1 MISSTTNN
9 VTLAPDDVNVDVDYT
24 YAADAAGLMFNV
36 EAVLGGSADGW
47 KVEETA
53 DTDSIVTLPDPTTAG
68 DGETLAI
75 TIKENNTLG
84 QRTATLTFTTTGG
97 TGPDGT
103 QVLKITQSAG
113 AHMIAIAN
121 VATRTL
127 DPTGG
132 TEDIVITS
140 NSDWRVTTS
149 DIILVSSIT
158 LTSSGTPITP
168 SGGSITLDGEGDG
181 TITITYLENR
191 TNASQSGEIKLE
203 ALDSTNNPLTENP
216 SPIMVALTQGVAPPT
231 LMISSTTNNVTLA
244 PDDVNVD
251 VDYTYAADAAGLMFN
266 VEAVLGGSAD
276 GWKVEETA
284 DTDGIVTLPDPTT
297 AGDGETLAITIK
309 ENMTIKVRTAT
320 LTFTTTGGT
329 GIADTQVLKITQ
341 SAGAHMIAI
350 ANVAT
355 RTLDPT
361 GGTEDIV
368 ITSNS
373 DWRVTTSDI
382 ILVSSIT
389 LTSSGTPITPSG
401 GSITLDGEGDGT
413 ITITYLE
420 NRTNASQSGE
430 IKLEA
435 LDSTNNPLTENPSP
449 IMVALTQ
456 GVAPPTLMISSTTN
470 NVTLA
475 PDDVNVDV
483 DYTYAAD
490 AAGLMFNVE
499 AVLGGS
505 ADGWKVEE
513 TADTDSIVTLPDPTT
528 AGDGETLA
536 ITIKENNTL
545 GQRTATLTFT
555 TTGGTG
561 IADTQVLKITQSARA
576 HMIAIANVATRTL
589 DPTGGTED
597 IVITSNSDWRVTTS
611 DIILVSSI
619 TLTSS
624 GTPIT
629 PSGGSITLDGEG
641 DGTIT
646 ITYLENR
653 TNASQSGEIKLE
665 ALDSTNNPLTENP
678 SPIMVAL
685 TQGVAPPTLMISST
699 TNNVTLAP
707 DDVNVDVDYTYA
719 ADAAGLMFNVEAVLG
734 GSADGW
740 KVEETADTDSIVTL
754 PDPTTAG
761 MARP

>member
-1 MISSTTNN
+1 M
-9 VTLAPDDVNVDVDYT
+9 
-24 YAADAAGLMFNV
+24 
-36 EAVLGGSADGW
+36 
-47 KVEETA
+47 
-53 DTDSIVTLPDPTTAG
+53 
-68 DGETLAI
+68 
-75 TIKENNTLG
+75 
-84 QRTATLTFTTTGG
+84 TFTTTGG
-97 TGPDGT
+97 TGIADT
-103 QVLKITQSAG
+103 QVLKITQSAR

-309 ENMTIKVRTAT
+309 ENNTLGQRTAT

-329 GIADTQVLKITQ
+329 GPDGTQVLKITQ

-373 DWRVTTSDI
+373 DWQVTTSGD
-382 ILVSSIT
+382 LVTS
-389 LTSSGTPITPSG
+389 LTFTPTAGTASTPVTPSG
-401 GSITLDGEGDGT
+401 GNITLDGEGNGT
-413 ITITYLE
+413 LQITYSA
-420 NRTNASQSGE
+420 NA
-430 IKLEA
+430 
-435 LDSTNNPLTENPSP
+435 T
-449 IMVALTQ
+449 
-456 GVAPPTLMISSTTN
+456 
-470 NVTLA
+470 
-475 PDDVNVDV
+475 
-483 DYTYAAD
+483 D
-490 AAGLMFNVE
+490 AE
-499 AVLGGS
+499 
-505 ADGWKVEE
+505 
-513 TADTDSIVTLPDPTT
+513 
-528 AGDGETLA
+528 
-536 ITIKENNTL
+536 
-545 GQRTATLTFT
+545 RTATLTLSALDGANILTTPTPIDITLTQAVAAQTSSALTLSGTGITDPVSPATNYTVDVVAAGATLTVDVTLTDATGWAASTTNFVT
-555 TTGGTG
+555 SNPTTGGNDDD
-561 IADTQVLKITQSARA
+561 AVLTIDENTTTAER
-576 HMIAIANVATRTL
+576 MAT
-589 DPTGGTED
+589 
-597 IVITSNSDWRVTTS
+597 
-611 DIILVSSI
+611 I
-619 TLTSS
+619 TLITTGHE
-624 GTPIT
+624 GTP
-629 PSGGSITLDGEG
+629 
-641 DGTIT
+641 
-646 ITYLENR
+646 
-653 TNASQSGEIKLE
+653 
-665 ALDSTNNPLTENP
+665 DSVSLT
-678 SPIMVAL
+678 L
-685 TQGVAPPTLMISST
+685 TQ
-699 TNNVTLAP
+699 
-707 DDVNVDVDYTYA
+707 
-719 ADAAGLMFNVEAVLG
+719 AAGRCTHSRSCCIKTFYLISQPYRRNIDHRRSYRIFTDILTRHG
-734 GSADGW
+734 G
-740 KVEETADTDSIVTL
+740 
-754 PDPTTAG
+754 
-761 MARP
+761 